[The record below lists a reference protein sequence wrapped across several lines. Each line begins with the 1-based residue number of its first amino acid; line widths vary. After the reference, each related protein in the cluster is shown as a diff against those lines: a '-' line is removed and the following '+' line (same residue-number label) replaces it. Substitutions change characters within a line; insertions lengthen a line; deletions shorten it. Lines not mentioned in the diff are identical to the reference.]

1 MRFLSDTTM
10 DRWQT
15 WRAIAGAIG
24 HWALRGYGQWVIALR
39 GSGEAIGRTGLYH
52 PEGWPA
58 LEVGYVIAPEH
69 QGRGYATEAAG
80 ASLRYAFDTVRAT
93 RVCSLVRPANTA
105 SRRVAEKL
113 GGVVEQTVDLLG
125 GDALM
130 YVYPPPQ

>member
-1 MRFLSDTTM
+1 MRYLSDTTM

-15 WRAIAGAIG
+15 WRAIAAAIG
-24 HWALRGYGQWVIALR
+24 HWALRGYGQWVITLR
-39 GSGEAIGRTGLYH
+39 DSGEAIGRTGLYF

-80 ASLRYAFDTVRAT
+80 TSLRYAREVVGAE
-93 RVCSLVRPANTA
+93 RVCSLVRPPNLA

-113 GGVVEQTVDLLG
+113 GGVLEQTVDLLG

-130 YVYPPPQ
+130 YVYQE